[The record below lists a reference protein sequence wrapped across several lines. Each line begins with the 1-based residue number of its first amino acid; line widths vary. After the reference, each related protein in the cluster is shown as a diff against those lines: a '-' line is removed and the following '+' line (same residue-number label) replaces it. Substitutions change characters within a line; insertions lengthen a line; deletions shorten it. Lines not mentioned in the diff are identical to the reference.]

1 MIKKVTLGKE
11 LVVSTENKVGVLANI
26 SKIMADHDIN
36 IEGVAGY
43 GDAKEAKIMLVTDDN
58 LRAGDALRKAGF
70 KAVKES
76 EVIILDLI
84 NKPGALKGV
93 TSILAAAQI
102 DLRYVYGTICTE
114 GCPARMILATNANE
128 KAFVL
133 LKTT

>member
-11 LVVSTENKVGVLANI
+11 LVVTTENKVGILANI
-26 SKIMADHDIN
+26 AKLMADHDIN

-58 LRAGDALRKAGF
+58 LRAGDALRKAGY
-70 KAVKES
+70 AQIRES
-76 EVIILDLI
+76 EIIMLDLI

-93 TSILAAAQI
+93 TAKLAADNI
-102 DLRYVYGTICTE
+102 DLRYCYGTICSE
-114 GCPARMILATNANE
+114 GCPARLILATNANE